1 MSRVWTK
8 AAGMMLLMTSLAGAW
23 GKDTLRERIYRKV
36 ISGLESRGAE
46 SGPLIAA
53 EALDLGGAA
62 RLPEEAQFDL
72 ASVRWDALLGRWEFQ
87 LRCINPQQCVPF
99 LVTAKAEKGPMAG
112 AGRDQVV
119 PTAVRA
125 GGTARLGGEKRLGT
139 PDVEAGQNA
148 RVSWSEAGLAMTAE
162 VVCLERG
169 VEGQWIRV
177 RAREGR
183 GRVFRARVAGMGRLV
198 AGPGEAP

>member
-1 MSRVWTK
+1 
-8 AAGMMLLMTSLAGAW
+8 
-23 GKDTLRERIYRKV
+23 
-36 ISGLESRGAE
+36 
-46 SGPLIAA
+46 
-53 EALDLGGAA
+53 
-62 RLPEEAQFDL
+62 
-72 ASVRWDALLGRWEFQ
+72 
-87 LRCINPQQCVPF
+87 
-99 LVTAKAEKGPMAG
+99 MAG